1 MRDSDAIRAAPDSIL
16 MLMTMMDP
24 SDRYG
29 VIGFGTEAVPLQ
41 PLAHFAELRPQAM
54 LEAPYTGYTNTGAAL
69 NLAMDWLEPARGSAK
84 LIVILTDGEIM
95 LPVQDQT
102 LRAVQQFYWGIERAS
117 QARIPIYIYR
127 IKSDELAPE
136 YHINSGY
143 METVS
148 GTSEEL
154 LENLWQWKFVKD
166 MQPTIINIPLEKQD
180 GLNTVKL
187 PLAKADRVRY
197 VLRSSAPGNAWF
209 GNERTGPVLKGNR
222 VKIFEFQNVEGPME
236 LRLDYP
242 AGTELSLDA
251 LVEAGGRLKAEAEDR
266 LMRPGIEVKITPLLE
281 DSDSKL
287 LADSWF
293 NGKMV
298 QVTIDGEAQEGT
310 VQDGTILLQTN
321 GGSKDRIQIEH
332 IAFEDLD
339 FVFTGEQQISIEVR
353 HHNQLAVLFMFCGI
367 ALILG
372 LLLLI
377 RHKREG
383 RRKRRKVD
391 LIPPDAGIAFRGRLS
406 IYVMHTADERDI
418 PPVDYPLQR
427 RYTGKG
433 VALDEILQ
441 SSGIQIDLPDA
452 DKIILGPFNRG
463 IYVLNYSD
471 YKVTKRHE
479 VIASEGRA
487 ELFFG
492 ESIYIASQDG
502 NTEILLMYKK
512 M

>member
-1 MRDSDAIRAAPDSIL
+1 MQDSDAIRAAPDSIL

-69 NLAMDWLEPARGSAK
+69 NLAMDWLESAKGSEK

-95 LPVQDQT
+95 LPGKDQT
-102 LRAVQQFYWGIERAS
+102 LQSVQQFYWGSERAS
-117 QARIPIYIYR
+117 KAKIPIYIYQ

-148 GTSEEL
+148 GTSEEV
-154 LENLWQWKFVKD
+154 LENLWQWEFVKD

-209 GNERTGPVLKGNR
+209 GNDRTGPVLKGNR
-222 VKIFEFQNVEGPME
+222 VKVFEFQNVEGPMD

-242 AGTELSLDA
+242 ADTRITLDA
-251 LVEAGGRLKAEAEDR
+251 LVETGGRLKAEAEDR
-266 LMRPGIEVKITPLLE
+266 IMRPGVEVKITPLLE
-281 DSDSKL
+281 DSDGSL

-293 NGKMV
+293 NGRKV
-298 QVTIDGEAQEGT
+298 QVTIDGE
-310 VQDGTILLQTN
+310 VQDGMVQNGTILVQTN
-321 GGSKDRIQIEH
+321 GEAKDKIQIEH

-339 FVFTGEQQISIEVR
+339 FVFTGEQQLSAEVR
-353 HHNQLAVLFMFCGI
+353 HHNYLAVLFTVCGT

-383 RRKRRKVD
+383 GRKRRKVN
-391 LIPPDAGIAFRGRLS
+391 LIPPDLGIAFRGRLS
-406 IYVMHTADERDI
+406 IYVMHTEDERDI
-418 PPVDYPLQR
+418 PPVDYQLQR

-433 VALDEILQ
+433 VALDEILE
-441 SSGIQIDLPDA
+441 SSGIQINLPDA
-452 DKIILGPFNRG
+452 EKIILGPFNRG

-471 YKVTKRHE
+471 CKVTKRHD
-479 VIASEGRA
+479 VIAKEGRA

-492 ESIYIASQDG
+492 ESIYIVSQDG
-502 NTEILLMYKK
+502 NTEILLMYRK